1 MIVLSRLS
9 HLHALTC
16 VKRCHS
22 KLGKSKRLY
31 ALNMASDVDHCRII
45 IIVATVNIP
54 IYCTLIVVMHVL
66 IWLILL
72 MLVQECFQQQNV
84 NESGEEAL

>member
-1 MIVLSRLS
+1 
-9 HLHALTC
+9 
-16 VKRCHS
+16 
-22 KLGKSKRLY
+22 
-31 ALNMASDVDHCRII
+31 MASDVDHCRII

-84 NESGEEAL
+84 NESYYD